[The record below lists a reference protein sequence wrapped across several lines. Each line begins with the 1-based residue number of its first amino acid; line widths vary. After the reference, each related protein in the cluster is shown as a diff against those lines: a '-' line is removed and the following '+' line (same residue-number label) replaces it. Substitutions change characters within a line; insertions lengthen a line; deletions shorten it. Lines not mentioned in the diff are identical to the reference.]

1 MRISDWSSDVCS
13 SDLTDW
19 SSTTGWRTERDLGD
33 GYSLT
38 ADLSA
43 RYGWDKI
50 AYSMWDT
57 VNPPMGPDSPTHFT
71 ASDYTSDEMALN
83 AHFVYSTTFQEFA
96 GTPVVHCACQYRRE
110 GVQLDR
116 QRLGP
121 GERG

>member
-57 VNPPMGPDSPTHFT
+57 VNPSMGPDSPTDFT

-83 AHFVYSTTFQEFA
+83 ADFVYSMPVSAFA
-96 GTPVVHCACQYRRE
+96 GPLVRSEEHTSELQSLMRISYAVFC
-110 GVQLDR
+110 L
-116 QRLGP
+116 
-121 GERG
+121 